1 MFSMKRRVVT
11 SVIVVAVIA
20 GMLLAANVLVNQ
32 INIVELLKKIHGG

>member
-1 MFSMKRRVVT
+1 MKRRVVT